1 MTLLVEVF
9 TSLPPCSGGR
19 LVLRLIEEIKKEYGD
34 SIEVKI
40 HKGIS
45 DKTKEYGLEV
55 SPAIIIDKDIQII
68 GVCPS
73 KETLHDAFREA
84 GLMKP

>member
-1 MTLLVEVF
+1 MALLVEVF

-19 LVLRLIEEIKKEYGD
+19 LVLKLIEEARKEYGN

-40 HKGIS
+40 YKGPS
-45 DKTKEYGLEV
+45 DKTKDYELEV
-55 SPAIIIDKDIQII
+55 SPAIIIDRDIQIV

-73 KETLHDAFREA
+73 KETLYDAFREA
-84 GLMKP
+84 GLMKS